1 VLPFLLIAIAIIGYG
16 SLYPFQFEITDRA
29 ANPLLTVWQGWPAE
43 WTRYIVRDVFL
54 NVFLYVPVGLAA
66 AMVFLRRHSRNV
78 AATTAILL
86 ALGVSASMEL
96 LQVFEPRRNPSSLD
110 VLTNTIGG
118 ALGVLVALRN
128 EHRIRKLVKAPSRG
142 LHGAAAILLAAWAV
156 HKFYPLFPDI
166 GRAHLYDSL
175 STLLHTRH
183 LSPVN
188 VWLGIAEWFAVAI
201 ALEAMFERMRAV
213 WLAALM
219 LFSIAA
225 QMIIIDRIVSAEEL
239 VAAAIAL
246 TLWRLSPR
254 ASRVRWCAWLLA
266 SAILLSELRP
276 FYLLSV
282 PQPFSWTPFAA
293 TLEAGRDSAVIVIAR
308 KAFDYGALVFTLR
321 CVGWAWLRAGFV
333 VALPLAAAEAI
344 QTYLPGRTPEI
355 TDPLLALLMMLLLM
369 IASPRKVAQ

>member
-1 VLPFLLIAIAIIGYG
+1 VLPFLLIALAIIAYG
-16 SLYPFQFEITDRA
+16 SLYPFHFEITERA

-43 WTRYIVRDVFL
+43 WTRYIARDVFL
-54 NVFLYVPVGLAA
+54 NVFLYVPLGLAA
-66 AMVFLRRHSRNV
+66 AIVYLRRHSRKT
-78 AATTAILL
+78 AAIAAIVLSF
-86 ALGVSASMEL
+86 AVSLSMEL
-96 LQVFEPRRNPSSLD
+96 LQVYEPRRDPSSLD
-110 VLTNTIGG
+110 VLTNSVGG
-118 ALGVLVALRN
+118 ALGVLIALLN
-128 EHRIRKLVKAPSRG
+128 EHRIRALVRSPRRG
-142 LHGAAAILLAAWAV
+142 LRGAAAILLTAWGVQA
-156 HKFYPLFPDI
+156 FYPLFPDI

-183 LSPVN
+183 LSLVN
-188 VWLGIAEWFAVAI
+188 VWLGIAEWFAVGLAV
-201 ALEAMFERMRAV
+201 ESMFEWMRTA

-219 LFSIAA
+219 LFSVAA
-225 QMIIIDRIVSAEEL
+225 QMVIIDRIASAEEV

-246 TLWRLSPR
+246 ALWRFSPG
-254 ASRVRWCAWLLA
+254 ASRAKWCAWLLA

-276 FYLLSV
+276 FYFLSV

-308 KAFDYGALVFTLR
+308 KAFDYGAIAFALR
-321 CVGWAWLRAGFV
+321 CAGWPWLRAGFV

-369 IASPRKVAQ
+369 IASPRRVAQ